1 MEKLTV
7 NALISELHERGF
19 VYSKIVDS
27 VSYDMDNIR
36 DEWGLDTELTFE
48 EYEAIIIGFESEIES
63 AQYLGA

>member
-7 NALISELHERGF
+7 NALISELQERGF

-48 EYEAIIIGFESEIES
+48 EYEAIIIGFESERES
-63 AQYLGA
+63 AQ

>member
-7 NALISELHERGF
+7 NALISELQERGF
-19 VYSKIVDS
+19 VYSKIVDA

-48 EYEAIIIGFESEIES
+48 EYDSIICGFESERES
-63 AQYLGA
+63 AQ

>member
-7 NALISELHERGF
+7 NALISELQERGF
-19 VYSKIVDS
+19 VYSKIVDA

-48 EYEAIIIGFESEIES
+48 EYDAIIIGFESERES
-63 AQYLGA
+63 AQ